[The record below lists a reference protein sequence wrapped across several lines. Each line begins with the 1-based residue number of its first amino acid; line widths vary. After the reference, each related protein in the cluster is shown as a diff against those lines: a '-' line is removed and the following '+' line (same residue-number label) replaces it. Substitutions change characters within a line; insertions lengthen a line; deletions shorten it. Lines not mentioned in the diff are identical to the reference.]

1 LTVRLRTWPRSR
13 ALLACAL
20 ALLVAACD
28 AREPDTLHFGI
39 ANAPENLDPRTATD
53 AASTRVNRLLYA
65 RLVDF
70 DEQFRPVPAL
80 ARWEQLTPQRYRFHL
95 RADRGAFHDG
105 TPLTAHDVVA
115 TYRDVLDPAGGSP
128 HRGSLHAVAAVQA
141 VDDDTVD
148 FTLSE
153 PDALFPGRLVLGILP
168 RAKLAAGHPFSREPV
183 GSGPFRFESW
193 PGPEQLRIRRLHD
206 GAQVQFERVSR
217 PDVRLLKLLR
227 GELDALQGDL
237 PPELLGWLERQPGVQ
252 VLEREGTT
260 FAYLGFNMRDPV
272 TGDPRVRRA
281 VAHALD
287 RDAIIGH
294 LWAGGAR
301 PANGILTPDHWA
313 GHPGL
318 AAPRHDP
325 DAARR
330 LLAEAGYGAERPVRL
345 VYKTSTNPVRV
356 RIASII
362 QHQLSQAGIEVDLRT
377 YDWGTFYGDI
387 KSGNFQLFSL
397 AWVGIKMPDIFRYV
411 FHSASMPPDGAN
423 RGRWADGEVDAL
435 IAAAEAAPDLASQ
448 AQAYRRVQERVMEAM
463 PYVPL
468 WYESQVFAARPGV
481 RGYRLTPDGSYD
493 GLEQA
498 RWDEAAPRGAP

>member
-1 LTVRLRTWPRSR
+1 MSAARGTPTRS
-13 ALLACAL
+13 AAWLACAL
-20 ALLVAACD
+20 WLVAAGCG
-28 AREPDTLHFGI
+28 AGEPQVLRFGI

-80 ARWEQLTPQRYRFHL
+80 ARWERVTPMRYRFHL
-95 RADRGAFHDG
+95 RAGRRPFHDG

-128 HRGSLHAVAAVQA
+128 HRGSLHMVAAVDA
-141 VDDDTVD
+141 LDADTVE
-148 FTLSE
+148 FTLSA
-153 PDALFPGRLVLGILP
+153 PDALFPGRLVVGILP
-168 RAKLAAGHPFSREPV
+168 RRALTAGRALSREPV
-183 GSGPFRFESW
+183 GSGPFRFVSW
-193 PGPEQLRIRRLHD
+193 PGPERLRIQRLDD
-206 GAQVQFERVSR
+206 GAMVEFQRVSR

-237 PPELLGWLERQPGVQ
+237 PPELLGWLQRQREVQ
-252 VLEREGTT
+252 VIEREGTT

-287 RDAIIGH
+287 RDAIIRH

-301 PANGILTPDHWA
+301 PASGVLTPDHWA
-313 GHPGL
+313 GHPAL
-318 AAPRHDP
+318 AAPAHDLE
-325 DAARR
+325 AARR
-330 LLAEAGYGAERPVRL
+330 LLAEAGYGPGRPARL

-356 RIASII
+356 RIASVI
-362 QHQLSQAGIEVDLRT
+362 QHQLSRAGIEVDLRT

-387 KSGNFQLFSL
+387 KSGNFQLYSL
-397 AWVGIKMPDIFRYV
+397 AWVGIKMPDIFRYA
-411 FHSASMPPDGAN
+411 FHSASMPPQGAN
-423 RGRWADGEVDAL
+423 RGRWADDEVDAL
-435 IAAAEAAPDLASQ
+435 IAAAEAAPDLA
-448 AQAYRRVQERVMEAM
+448 AQARLYRRVQERVMEAL

-493 GLEQA
+493 GLVRA
-498 RWDEAAPRGAP
+498 RWDEPARQRAP